1 MRIRSIKIFQCRSLK
16 EKILR
21 LIILV
26 TTLSIISFT
35 ALSFYFAEKTESEM
49 IEQQLFTVAVGARN
63 VVGDDFHDSIVD
75 SSSVL
80 PEEYKMLVNKLS
92 EYAHDVNVREIYT
105 YIKYKDEL
113 RFTSASL
120 AYEDY
125 LQNKTDTFFTKY
137 YGDAALVESV
147 FFKPL
152 NNNEPASIT
161 YREGT
166 THIKS
171 VFIPYTTQNGNQYV
185 IGVDFN
191 YSDYKSILNNT
202 LFIFLA
208 LGFIILIFSIWL
220 SYRPIKKMSTP
231 LKKLVSFNDELV
243 ANDFH
248 LSEPSLQ
255 NLFKL
260 STECTDEVGQL
271 CDAFLSMQFSL
282 SQYIVDLKNT
292 TKAKESI
299 EAQLKIAAN
308 IQMSMIPSDYPS
320 FPDRNEFDICGSM
333 VPAKEVGG
341 DLFNYF
347 LVDSNHLAFTI
358 GDVSDKGV
366 PAALF
371 MSMTNTLIKALT
383 LSGLSPAEVLF
394 KANNELVK
402 DNEQCMFVTLV
413 LGILDIKTGNVV
425 FANAG
430 HNPFIVLQKNKEPQ
444 YHKMETGMVLAAFE
458 DIAFTNEYL
467 QLQHGDSIFL
477 YTDGVTEAKNR
488 ANQLYGEERLIEI
501 MKQSKTHE
509 VNTLIES
516 VCSGVSEFV
525 NGFEQSDDIT
535 TMALRYNI
543 Q

>member
-1 MRIRSIKIFQCRSLK
+1 MKIRSIKIFQCPSLK
-16 EKILR
+16 GKILR

-26 TTLSIISFT
+26 TTLSIISLT
-35 ALSFYFAEKTESEM
+35 VLSFYFTERTEAKM
-49 IEQQLFTVAVGARN
+49 TEQQLFTTAIGARN
-63 VVGDDFHDSIVD
+63 IVGDEFHDSIVNSTSIGQD
-75 SSSVL
+75 DYNVL
-80 PEEYKMLVNKLS
+80 VEKLS
-92 EYAHDVNVREIYT
+92 EYAHEVNVREIYT
-105 YIKYKDEL
+105 YIKYKNEL

-120 AYEDY
+120 NYEDY
-125 LQNKTDTFFTKY
+125 LQHKTDTFFTKY
-137 YGDAALVESV
+137 YGDAALLESV
-147 FFKPL
+147 YFNPL
-152 NNNEPASIT
+152 NCKEPTSNT
-161 YREGT
+161 YREGSA
-166 THIKS
+166 HIKS

-185 IGVDFN
+185 IGVDFD

-202 LFIFLA
+202 FFIFLSV
-208 LGFIILIFSIWL
+208 GFIIIVFSIWL
-220 SYRPIKKMSTP
+220 SYRPIKKISTP
-231 LKKLVSFNDELV
+231 LKKLVAFNDELV

-255 NLFKL
+255 NLFNL
-260 STECTDEVGQL
+260 SIECTDEVGQL
-271 CDAFLSMQFSL
+271 CDAFLSMQYSL
-282 SQYIVDLKNT
+282 TQYIVDLKNT
-292 TKAKESI
+292 TQAKESI

-308 IQMSMIPSDYPS
+308 IQMSMIPNVYPS
-320 FPDRNEFDICGSM
+320 FPDREEFNICGSM

-458 DIAFTNEYL
+458 DVPFTNEYL
-467 QLQHGDSIFL
+467 QFQQSDSIFL

-535 TMALRYNI
+535 TMALRYNK
-543 Q
+543 